1 MVKGDSKNHF
11 ALKASKNGMDGWY
24 GLFDGP
30 RPEKAYEV
38 MRKQGAIILG
48 IGGDNSKWAV
58 GTFYE
63 GVMTKGYSTDE
74 ADSKVQSN
82 IEATKYS
89 LIEPMV
95 TTASS
100 EGDEVVA
107 E

>member
-63 GVMTKGYSTDE
+63 GVMAKGYSTDE
-74 ADSKVQSN
+74 ADDQVQSN
-82 IEATKYS
+82 IDAARYM
-89 LIEPMV
+89 LIEPSIESV
-95 TTASS
+95 HGEHS
-100 EGDEVVA
+100 ET
-107 E
+107 